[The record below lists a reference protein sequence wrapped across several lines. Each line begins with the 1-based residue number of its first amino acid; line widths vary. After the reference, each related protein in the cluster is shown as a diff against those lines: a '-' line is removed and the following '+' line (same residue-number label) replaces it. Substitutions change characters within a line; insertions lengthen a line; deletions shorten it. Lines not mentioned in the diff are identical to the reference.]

1 MTTRN
6 TYATRVAAALLM
18 TALLTVLATGCS
30 IFKRPK
36 NEFYSLTTIPP
47 ASAPARAAATGTPV
61 GIDGIELPPGLDRR
75 GIVIRGAD
83 HKIEVRGTN
92 QWTAPLEEMVIH
104 TLSFDLAAR
113 MPEGMV
119 VLPGAAKPMGAM
131 RALFVN
137 FEELAPGP
145 EQTFVL
151 DARWTLRAADTE
163 VAHHERI
170 TIPMTSMDSPAI
182 AEAMSQ
188 ALAQLADRIA
198 AGV

>member
-1 MTTRN
+1 MMTRKQLAVRT
-6 TYATRVAAALLM
+6 AAALLI
-18 TALLTVLATGCS
+18 TATLAGCS
-30 IFKRPK
+30 ILKRPQ
-36 NEFYSLTTIPP
+36 NQFYSLTTIPP
-47 ASAPARAAATGTPV
+47 AAAPARAASGTPI

-75 GIVIRGAD
+75 GIVVRGAD

-92 QWTAPLEEMVIH
+92 QWTAPLEEMVLH

-113 MPEGMV
+113 MSEGMV
-119 VLPGAAKPMGAM
+119 ILPGAAKPMSAM
-131 RALFVN
+131 RSIFVN

-170 TIPMTSMDSPAI
+170 TIPMASMESAAI

-198 AGV
+198 VASQS

>member
-1 MTTRN
+1 MMTGNARTL
-6 TYATRVAAALLM
+6 RVAALLLM
-18 TALLTVLATGCS
+18 TALLAGCS
-30 IFKRPK
+30 ILKRPK
-36 NEFYSLTTIPP
+36 NQFYSLTTIPP
-47 ASAPARAAATGTPV
+47 ATAPAGAATGTPI

-75 GIVIRGAD
+75 GIVVRGAD

-113 MPEGMV
+113 LPVGMV
-119 VLPGAAKPMGAM
+119 ILPGAAKPLGAM
-131 RALFVN
+131 RSIFVN
-137 FEELAPGP
+137 FEELAAGP

-163 VAHHERI
+163 VTHHERI
-170 TIPMTSMDSPAI
+170 TIPMTSMDSAVI
-182 AEAMSQ
+182 AESMSQ

-198 AGV
+198 QGSS

>member
-1 MTTRN
+1 MMTRN
-6 TYATRVAAALLM
+6 HSAIRIAVALLM
-18 TALLTVLATGCS
+18 IATLSGCS
-30 IFKRPK
+30 ILKRPK
-36 NEFYSLTTIPP
+36 NQFYSLTTIQP
-47 ASAPARAAATGTPV
+47 ATAPARATTGTPI

-75 GIVIRGAD
+75 GIVIRAAD

-113 MPEGMV
+113 LPEGMV
-119 VLPGAAKPMGAM
+119 ILPGAAKPVGAM
-131 RALFVN
+131 RSIFVN

-145 EQTFVL
+145 DQVFVL
-151 DARWTLRAADTE
+151 DARWTLRAAASEATQ
-163 VAHHERI
+163 HERI
-170 TIPMTSMDSPAI
+170 TIPMASMESAAI

-198 AGV
+198 AGAPLS